1 MTIKFNFSNTKPTQI
16 ELHSKEL
23 EDKRLEVKQAGFE
36 LLELWHTDDVHTHEV
51 WKNPKT
57 LEILRFQIAPEP
69 KEPIDASRQ
78 EVIDELVDLWIELRA
93 IRNNFDTYFEDDISV
108 LPKNISLKE
117 HFDTK
122 VEQFKSEKELD
133 PEAWAFLFNS
143 SLDESIL
150 AYYDLSIDDRKAIC
164 H

>member
-1 MTIKFNFSNTKPTQI
+1 MTIQFNFSNIKPTDI
-16 ELHSKEL
+16 EVHPNNL
-23 EDKRLEVKQAGFE
+23 DYKRREAMEAGFE
-36 LLELWHTDDVHTHEV
+36 LLELWHTNEVHSHEI

-57 LEILRFQIAPEP
+57 LETIRFQILPEP
-69 KEPIDASRQ
+69 NEQIDASRQ
-78 EVIDELVDLWIELRA
+78 EVVDELVDLWIELRA
-93 IRNNFDTYFEDDISV
+93 IRNNFETYFEDEIYS

-122 VEQFKSEKELD
+122 VEQFKNERKLD
-133 PEAWAFLFNS
+133 PEEWAFLFNS

-150 AYYDLSIDDRKAIC
+150 AYFDLSVAERKAIC